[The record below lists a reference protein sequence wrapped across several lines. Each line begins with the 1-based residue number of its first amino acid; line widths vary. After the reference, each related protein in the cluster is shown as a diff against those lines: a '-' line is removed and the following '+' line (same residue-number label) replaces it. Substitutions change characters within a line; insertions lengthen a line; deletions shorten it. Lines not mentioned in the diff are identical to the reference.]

1 MDTARRHGWIV
12 GPTRSVPRAAMAGPP
27 SPHLMAGCHQRL
39 RGPYTGTGAVLREY
53 VPDAFKRWPELVE
66 THRVELLYTIPE
78 LSADIGP
85 EPETLVG
92 STPYEE
98 RTRYFGVQWIRGMS
112 QGVISF
118 LLEYARR
125 ASTGGPLRLAFDDAH
140 AAEPTEQELLALLVR
155 RADPASLHIL
165 IGSTADRLPDELT
178 TALTTYAD
186 RVDLPARGSGTGTPA
201 RSASDPGRVRA
212 PVPAEDLVRA
222 YVYSDGTSDDPA
234 EQAAYDAA
242 APELRARL
250 HDARAAELE
259 PAADWGLRLGALPYH
274 LERGSD
280 PGGAGRR
287 ALREALDYCVATGY
301 SAATVDFGMR
311 GR

>member
-125 ASTGGPLRLAFDDAH
+125 ISAGGAAGGPLRLAFDDVH

-155 RADPASLHIL
+155 RADPASLTIV
-165 IGSTADRLPDELT
+165 IGSTAARLPDELT
-178 TALTTYAD
+178 TALTSYAD
-186 RVDLPARGSGTGTPA
+186 RVDLPARSGA
-201 RSASDPGRVRA
+201 DPGRVGS
-212 PVPAEDLVRA
+212 PVPAADLVRA

-259 PAADWGLRLGALPYH
+259 PAADWGLRLGALPYPP
-274 LERGSD
+274 EPGAD
-280 PGGAGRR
+280 PRR
-287 ALREALDYCVATGY
+287 ARPRTPPGA
-301 SAATVDFGMR
+301 
-311 GR
+311 